1 MSIYEDWAKCDRLSH
16 SESKRAIA
24 PLHPAIPKAIALF
37 LFTRAHIQLVNMI
50 TYQQNRCT
58 IARI

>member
-24 PLHPAIPKAIALF
+24 PLHPAIPKAIALIF
-37 LFTRAHIQLVNMI
+37 YLLAHIFNLL
-50 TYQQNRCT
+50 T
-58 IARI
+58 